1 MRGVRGIASRLSR
14 IAARA
19 VGGGAARRTGP
30 ADPFA
35 AFRSLDGPEL
45 VPSVTVEATAS
56 GTRPAELVVL
66 IPSLELRRLTGG
78 PNTVLNLG
86 ASVAA
91 RGIPVRFVA
100 THGPAAASPALE
112 DHVQTVADRG
122 TGLPIAFES
131 MVASR
136 QLRVAR
142 EDVVLATWW
151 PTAHIAARAIEA
163 TGAAEFL
170 YLVQDFEPAFY
181 PWSTNYALALQTYS
195 MPMRAIFN
203 TSLLRDHFVTS
214 GMGRFATEP
223 ADAVSI
229 AFEPA
234 VDRQLFR
241 PRPRSGPRRLLFY
254 ARPSKPRNAFELGL
268 AALREAV
275 RARAFPGDWEFWSIG
290 DAVPELPL
298 GPGASLR
305 PMPWQSLP
313 AYGELLGGSDVL
325 LSLML
330 SPHPSYPPL
339 EMAAG
344 GGWVVTNAFGV
355 KTEGALAAISPSI
368 LAVRPEVAALASA
381 LADAATRPRR
391 TEAQAMGLP
400 STWTEALDPIVD
412 WIVRGSFGAPPS
424 GS

>member
-1 MRGVRGIASRLSR
+1 MRDVRTIAWRLR
-14 IAARA
+14 RMAGRA
-19 VGGGAARRTGP
+19 LGGGVARRTSL

-35 AFRSLDGPEL
+35 AFRTLNGQEL
-45 VPSVTVEATAS
+45 VPAVMVEAAAA
-56 GTRPAELVVL
+56 GTRAPELVVL

-78 PNTVLNLG
+78 PNTVLTLG

-91 RGIPVRFVA
+91 RGISVRFVA
-100 THGPAAASPALE
+100 THGPAAPSADLE
-112 DHVQTVADRG
+112 HHIETVANRG
-122 TGLPIAFES
+122 SGLPIAFES
-131 MVASR
+131 MATTR
-136 QLRVAR
+136 RLRLAR

-151 PTAHIAARAIEA
+151 PTAHIAARAIAA

-203 TSLLRDHFVTS
+203 TSLLRDYVVAS
-214 GMGRFATEP
+214 GIGRFATDP
-223 ADAVSI
+223 AAALSI

-234 VDRQLFR
+234 VDRHLFR
-241 PRPRSGPRRLLFY
+241 ARPRSGPRRLLFY

-275 RARAFPGDWEFWSIG
+275 RLGAFPGDWEFWSIG
-290 DAVPELPL
+290 DALPELPL
-298 GPGASLR
+298 GGGASLR

-313 AYGELLGGSDVL
+313 AYGELLGGADIL

-355 KTEGALAAISPSI
+355 KTEAALAAISPSI
-368 LAVRPEVAALASA
+368 LAVKPEVAALASA
-381 LADAATRPRR
+381 LADAAMRPRGM
-391 TEAQAMGLP
+391 EAPVMELP
-400 STWTEALDPIVD
+400 ATWAEALDPIAD
-412 WIVRGSFGAPPS
+412 WIVSGRFGAPSP